1 MQVRQAAWLLRANPP
16 PLALGIAAGA
26 LFVVVETLLVHLLAR
41 IASPD
46 ALVVIFV
53 LGVLVVSWIWGLWL
67 AVAVTVASAATYN
80 ILYVPAV
87 RHLDITQ
94 ARDWVE
100 LAVFLVVSVL
110 AGSMARQARARAVGL
125 AERRQEADLHAD
137 LAHLM
142 LGAEDLRSVLP
153 EASRR
158 LAATLHLPYAAIE
171 LGSVPGDAPRLALPL
186 RYGPHTGNL
195 VLPAD
200 LPEPIQRRLRERVM
214 PGLARLLAVAIDR
227 EEIGTSLRVSQDELR
242 ALATEQASLRR
253 VAVLVAH
260 GEPPADVVAAVT
272 AETASLLEA
281 DATMLMREE
290 NPGTVT
296 VVAEHGKPGVEPSL
310 GRRIGV
316 AGGVTELVL
325 HSSRPARV
333 DTYDGRRGALADL
346 ARASGYR
353 SSVAAPI
360 TVSGHVWGALVV
372 LWSRPEPPPPG
383 AEQRLAQFTE
393 LLATAVA
400 NTESRRQLNA
410 SRARI
415 VVAADEARR
424 SIERDLHDGV
434 QQRLVA
440 LGLQLRAAE
449 ASVPADDGELRAQ
462 LSRTSE
468 GLANVFDDLQEISRG
483 LHPSILSQG
492 GLMAALKTLARRS
505 PVPVTVSPGPKRRM
519 PDCVE
524 VAAYYVVSE
533 ALTNAAKHAEASA
546 VDVEVDITVDDASG
560 HENLAIA
567 VRDDGVGGADPA
579 LGSGLV
585 GLTDRVEALGGH
597 LRFSSPAGRGTSLS
611 VTLPIDIDCQ
621 RLHAASQMSAE

>member
-1 MQVRQAAWLLRANPP
+1 MEAWLVRAKPP

-26 LFVVVETLLVHLLAR
+26 LFVVVETLLVYVFAR
-41 IASPD
+41 VASPD
-46 ALVVIFV
+46 ALVVIFI

-67 AVAVTVASAATYN
+67 AMAVTVASAATYN
-80 ILYVPAV
+80 ILYVPSV
-87 RHLDITQ
+87 RNLDITN
-94 ARDWVE
+94 AEEWVE
-100 LAVFLVVSVL
+100 LAVFLVVSLL
-110 AGSMARQARARAVGL
+110 AGSMARLARARAAGL
-125 AERRQEADLHAD
+125 AERREEADLHAE

-142 LGAEDLRSVLP
+142 LGAEDLGAVLP
-153 EASRR
+153 EASRC
-158 LAATLHLPYAAIE
+158 LARAMRLPYAAIE
-171 LGSVPGDAPRLALPL
+171 RDGVPGDEPRLALPL
-186 RYGPHTGNL
+186 RYGARTSNL
-195 VLPAD
+195 ILPPD
-200 LPEPIQRRLRERVM
+200 LPEPIQRRLREGVV
-214 PGLARLLAVAIDR
+214 PGLERLLVTAIDR
-227 EEIGTSLRVSQDELR
+227 EEIGISLRASQDELR

-253 VAVLVAH
+253 VAVLVAR
-260 GEPPADVVAAVT
+260 GEPPAGVVAAVT
-272 AETASLLEA
+272 AETASLLDA

-290 NPGTVT
+290 NPGTAT
-296 VVAEHGKPGVEPSL
+296 VVAEHSTAGVEPSL
-310 GRRIGV
+310 GQRLAV
-316 AGGVTELVL
+316 EGGVTELVL
-325 HSSRPARV
+325 RSSRPARV
-333 DTYDGRRGALADL
+333 DSYDGRRGALADV
-346 ARASGYR
+346 ARARGYH

-360 TVSGHVWGALVV
+360 TVSGHVWGALVA
-372 LWSRPEPPPPG
+372 LWSRREPPPSG

-424 SIERDLHDGV
+424 GIERNLHDGV

-440 LGLQLRAAE
+440 LGLELRAAE
-449 ASVPADDGELRAQ
+449 ASLPAESGELRAQ

-468 GLANVFDDLQEISRG
+468 GLANVLGDLREISRG

-505 PVPVTVSPGPKRRM
+505 PVPVTVSPGPNRRM

-546 VDVEVDITVDDASG
+546 VDVDVDIAVDDTTG
-560 HENLAIA
+560 REILVVA
-567 VRDDGVGGADPA
+567 VRDDGVGGADPD

-585 GLTDRVEALGGH
+585 GLTDRVEALGGQ
-597 LRFSSPAGRGTSLS
+597 LRFSSPAGHGTSVS
-611 VTLPIDIDCQ
+611 ATLPIDIDSQ
-621 RLHAASQMSAE
+621 RLHAASQTPAE